1 MPASGRSVAVLLV
14 GHEPSIRDTYA
25 LIFHKAG
32 YIAHAIGPEDLEPTL
47 KGTAFAV
54 AVMDHTL
61 LKKERTVAVQV
72 VRKLTP
78 RARTVTLHY
87 SGRDSGAD
95 LVMDSRE
102 GPEAILQAVT
112 ELVDGRKSSATSAQ
126 GGE

>member
-1 MPASGRSVAVLLV
+1 MPAHGRDVSVLLV

-47 KGTAFAV
+47 KGTVFAM

-61 LKKERTVAVQV
+61 SKEERTAAVQA

-78 RARTVTLHY
+78 RARTVALHC

-95 LVMDSRE
+95 VVMDSRD
-102 GPEAILQAVT
+102 GADAILEALA
-112 ELVDGRKSSATSAQ
+112 ELVDGNIRS
-126 GGE
+126 